1 MKIYDCVYESRIQN
15 FVRIKAKSL
24 EEATRI
30 VEQNDFTPEWV
41 RHLTGE
47 SNQII
52 EIKEI
57 YEEGKNG

>member
-1 MKIYDCVYESRIQN
+1 MKIYDCIYESRIQN